1 MEPLGATCFYGF
13 YGPLRE
19 YMLGLCGAL
28 SGFVGF
34 VWSSEGLHVGF
45 LLNYEGIHVGFV
57 WSSERLCWVC
67 VEI

>member
-1 MEPLGATCFYGF
+1 
-13 YGPLRE
+13 
-19 YMLGLCGAL
+19 MLGLCGAL